1 MRVPEL
7 PLEPVVRADVVIG
20 PYGEAPED
28 EDRIHELV
36 KRANEYIEKRHNPQF
51 VGPSA
56 ELMPEDAETRA
67 APPADKSRPYRRGEQ
82 HG

>member
-1 MRVPEL
+1 MRVPEM
-7 PLEPVVRADVVIG
+7 PLEPVAINDRRYD
-20 PYGEAPED
+20 EAPED

>member
-7 PLEPVVRADVVIG
+7 PLEPIVRAVDDDEVV
-20 PYGEAPED
+20 ED

-36 KRANEYIEKRHNPQF
+36 KRANEYIEKHHKPQF

-56 ELMPEDAETRA
+56 ELMPG
-67 APPADKSRPYRRGEQ
+67 GEQ
-82 HG
+82 ND